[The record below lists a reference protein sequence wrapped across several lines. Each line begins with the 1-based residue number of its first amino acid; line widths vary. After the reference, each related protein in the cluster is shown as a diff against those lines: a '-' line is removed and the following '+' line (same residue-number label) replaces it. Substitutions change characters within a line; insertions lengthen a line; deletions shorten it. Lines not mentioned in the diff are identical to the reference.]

1 MISAPTVMAC
11 ERTNPS
17 SSMVATFLAFRLVL
31 AALDPETRAVLPRP
45 TSAELR
51 RRFPRLMF
59 GLFLFGLGLALMVIA
74 DLGLAP
80 WEVMHQGISRRT
92 GIPIGTVGIIT
103 GLVVLI
109 AWFPIGERF
118 GIGTLA
124 NVIFIGIVID
134 VSLWLF
140 PDQLVGL
147 GLRWLAMVVG
157 LVLVAIGSGY
167 YIGAHLGPGPRD
179 GLMTGLSR
187 RTGRSIALVRAVI
200 ELSVLGI
207 GWLLG
212 GTVGAGT
219 VAFAFGIG
227 PLVQVFLHRLSLAE
241 VETG

>member
-1 MISAPTVMAC
+1 MS
-11 ERTNPS
+11 
-17 SSMVATFLAFRLVL
+17 VANHAGRGLPNVPRRDELCAGLVL
-31 AALDPETRAVLPRP
+31 SARAAETRAVLPRP
-45 TSAELR
+45 PRVELKR
-51 RRFPRLMF
+51 RLPRLML
-59 GLFLFGLGLALMVIA
+59 GLFLFGLGLAFMVIA

-80 WEVMHQGISRRT
+80 WEVMHQGISNRT

-103 GLVVLI
+103 GLAVLV
-109 AWFPIGERF
+109 AWIPIGERV

-134 VSLWLF
+134 VSLWLL
-140 PDQLVGL
+140 PDHLDNSAWRWVAML
-147 GLRWLAMVVG
+147 GG

-167 YIGAHLGPGPRD
+167 YIGVHLGPGPRD

-187 RTGRSIALVRAVI
+187 RTGRPIGLVRAII
-200 ELSVLGI
+200 ELTVLGV

-227 PLVQVFLHRLSLAE
+227 PLVQLFLGRLSMPALAE
-241 VETG
+241 SG